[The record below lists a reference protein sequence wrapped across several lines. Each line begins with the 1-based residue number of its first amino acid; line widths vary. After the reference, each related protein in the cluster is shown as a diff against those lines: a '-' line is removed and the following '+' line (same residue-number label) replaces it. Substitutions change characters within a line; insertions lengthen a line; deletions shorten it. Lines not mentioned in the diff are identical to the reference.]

1 MTTDAMRTV
10 AFELVGILDDAGD
23 GERAALARLLFA
35 RVAMRQA
42 YVTVAGETSSGK
54 STLVNG
60 MFGRPLLP
68 VGGGPT
74 TATVTHVIC
83 QPEGPERYLAVFRD
97 ATQQE
102 LDREGFVGLNAAPPK
117 DLLRL
122 QVRARPHGDE
132 LVGLHVF
139 DTPGYNSV
147 VTAHEEVLEEF
158 LPQSDLVVFTVGYR
172 AGFQQDSQD
181 LLELIAGL
189 TSDDAEV
196 PVILVVNR
204 APPGAGADDRRISE
218 ILSNAADTLGRRP
231 PVIVVPSSG
240 ANRRDAGPAAL
251 PDTAGLWRAV
261 ADAVAAPERQAEVG
275 HKLGGLL
282 RSLIDDADEQAEREA
297 LVIGADADQA
307 REQREALALLVRKRE
322 ESLAA
327 VARTTERLRLLLLL
341 PGSIEAATDT
351 LRKGLEAEVAGSNR
365 WLGSTDCADWISGHF
380 LPFEIRA
387 IARSV
392 EEQIAGELRRLDE
405 ELREIANTAVGE
417 LNRKVS
423 LGGNR
428 GRFAVNLAGTLARRV
443 GGAAWRSLLRGVG
456 GVGGTAAGAGNL
468 VKMLVSRA
476 GRLVGKTFSR
486 EVYTQIGR
494 FFNKQMM
501 RRLNVAVTVLIEAGT
516 YVYTSKTWQ
525 NDLVRQVS
533 MGLDEWK
540 GQVLDDLLN
549 GQIPSIHE
557 ANEASVKAIYDDLIA
572 DSMGESPGQGRDEGW
587 DEVREQDRD
596 ARLAGIA
603 ARRAAFARL
612 RETLDT
618 TV

>member
-10 AFELVGILDDAGD
+10 AFELVGILDEAGD

-60 MFGRPLLP
+60 LFGRPLLP

-102 LDREGFVGLNAAPPK
+102 LDWEGFVGLNATPPK

-122 QVRARPHGDE
+122 QVRARPRGDE

-147 VTAHEEVLEEF
+147 VTAHEEVLDEF
-158 LPQSDLVVFTVGYR
+158 LPQSDMVVFTVGYR
-172 AGFQQDSQD
+172 AGFGQDCQD
-181 LLELIAGL
+181 LLEAIAGL

-196 PVILVVNR
+196 PVLLVINR
-204 APPGAGADDRRISE
+204 APPATAADDRRIAE
-218 ILSNAADTLGRRP
+218 IVSNAADTLGRRP
-231 PVIVVPSSG
+231 PVIVVPSTT
-240 ANRRDAGPAAL
+240 ANRCDAGPAAP

-261 ADAVAAPERQAEVG
+261 ADAVAAPERQAEVSR
-275 HKLGGLL
+275 KLRGML

-297 LVIGADADQA
+297 LMIGADADQA
-307 REQREALALLVRKRE
+307 REQRETVALLVRQRE
-322 ESLAA
+322 ASLAA
-327 VARTTERLRLLLLL
+327 VARTTERLRLLL
-341 PGSIEAATDT
+341 PGSIEAATDK
-351 LRKGLEAEVAGSNR
+351 LRMALAAEVAGSNR
-365 WLGSTDCADWISGHF
+365 WLGSTDCAEWISGHF
-380 LPFEIRA
+380 LPFEVRT

-405 ELREIANTAVGE
+405 ELREIANTAVNE

-423 LGGNR
+423 LGSNR
-428 GRFAVNLAGTLARRV
+428 GRFAVSLAGTLARRV

-476 GRLVGKTFSR
+476 GKLVGKTFSK
-486 EVYTQIGR
+486 EVYAQIGR

-501 RRLNVAVTVLIEAGT
+501 RRLNVVVTVLIEAGT
-516 YVYTSKTWQ
+516 YLYTSSTWQ
-525 NDLVRQVS
+525 GDLVRQVS
-533 MGLDEWK
+533 TGLDEWK

-549 GQIPSIHE
+549 TQIPSIHK
-557 ANEASVKAIYDDLIA
+557 ANENAVMDIYDDLIA
-572 DSMGESPGQGRDEGW
+572 DGMDEAPGQG
-587 DEVREQDRD
+587 REQDRD

-603 ARRAAFARL
+603 ARQAAFARL